1 VSSLTEHLSKQFY
14 AWENRGRGW
23 PVYSYPVILE
33 PPFRPFIGYIPLPG
47 AGHDDGR
54 RAGLAESVW
63 NSFRGKAKTTSRAS
77 AGEFQEPEPDCDPE
91 DEEFVELQIKLPSD
105 VDVTPELS
113 EHLLANLLASQSKIG
128 FELLGIG
135 KDVVLQ
141 FVVPERHADDLRAAI
156 ETYVPGIV
164 VAHTETLK
172 AALETNSFD
181 ETVVVEFGLSNEFLL
196 PLATPRSFKIDPL
209 LGFLSTMEALGD
221 HDLGFVQVLFEPT
234 RHPWGRTAAAWLTG
248 TDGTPVFPDSK
259 ELLAGASEKFS
270 RPLAAAVLR
279 VAGRA
284 ETRER
289 AWDIARRLGGALA
302 QFSGANELMPLAAD
316 GYDPFDQAHDLLLRR
331 THRGGML
338 LSAAELAG
346 LAHVP
351 SSSVHTEQV
360 RASPTK
366 SKAAPTTV
374 ASGEVCLG
382 ENAHRDRRTDVRLPL
397 PTRLRHTHII
407 GATGTGKSTL
417 LKSLIRQD
425 LESGRGIGLL
435 DPHGDL
441 ADEVLGLVP
450 EERLGDV
457 VLFDPSDEEFPVG
470 FNVLAAHSDRERNLL
485 ASDLTAIFRR
495 FSTTWGDQMTAV
507 MSSAVMALLEC
518 DGGGTLLDLRRFLGD
533 REFREAKLA
542 SVQDPL
548 LLSFWREEFPRLP
561 GAKSQLPI
569 TTRLD
574 AFLRPKS
581 IRNMVAQNNSRL
593 DLRLLMDS
601 GGIFIAKLSQG
612 AIGEENAYL
621 LGSLLVAKLHQL
633 AMSREQVPEIQRTPF
648 LLYLDE
654 FQHFVTPSLTG
665 LLTGA
670 RKYGVGL
677 VLAHQELRQL
687 GDPQVRGA
695 VLANPATRVC
705 FRLGDEDARLLAS
718 GFASFD
724 ASDLVNLGVG
734 DAVCRVGQSSHDFN
748 LQVPKP
754 QIVDADQARVRRDA
768 ACEGTRER
776 YGTARAE
783 VDALIAAA
791 WQTVAPRSRATLSA
805 PSMESRP
812 VASPVPHPTQSP
824 TPVETAG
831 AVVPRADPGRTTIP
845 NFEDFVS
852 APPTPGRGG
861 PQHKYLQGMVK
872 QAGEAKGYR
881 ATIEAR
887 VGEHGRADVLLERG
901 PERIAVEISIT
912 TTPGHEIENIR
923 KCLDAGATQ
932 VAVLSP
938 NGATLK
944 RISDLA
950 IPTFEPDALAC
961 LVLASPDDFIAK
973 LTDTSAAD
981 PKSVLGYKV
990 RTKMRNSAPTDGES
1004 RREAVARTVADAL
1017 RRLKRP

>member
-1 VSSLTEHLSKQFY
+1 MTSLSEHLAKQFY
-14 AWENRGRGW
+14 AWEQRGRGW
-23 PVYSYPVILE
+23 QVYGYPVVLE
-33 PPFRPFIGYIPLPG
+33 PPFRPFIGYIPFPG

-54 RAGLAESVW
+54 KAGLLESVW
-63 NSFRGKAKTTSRAS
+63 CAMGGKTADPPRVQVHQ
-77 AGEFQEPEPDCDPE
+77 FDEPEPDVDPE
-91 DEEFVELQIKLPSD
+91 EEDCLELQIRLPSA
-105 VDVTPELS
+105 VDITPELS
-113 EHLLANLLASQSKIG
+113 EQLLSNLLASQQKIG

-135 KDVVLQ
+135 PEIILQ
-141 FVVPERHADDLRAAI
+141 FVVPESHAGDLRASI
-156 ETYVPGIV
+156 ETYIPDIV
-164 VAHTETLK
+164 VASRATLRT
-172 AALETNSFD
+172 AWETNSFD
-181 ETVVVEFGLSNEFLL
+181 ETVVVDFGLSNEFLL

-209 LGFLSTMEALGD
+209 LGFLSTLEALD
-221 HDLGFVQVLFEPT
+221 EHELGLVQVLFEQA
-234 RHPWGRTAAAWLTG
+234 RQPWGRTAVGWLTG
-248 TDGTPVFPDSK
+248 TDGAPIFPDSK
-259 ELLAGASEKFS
+259 GLLAGAAEKFS
-270 RPLAAAVLR
+270 RPAVAAVVR

-284 ETRER
+284 EDRER
-289 AWDIARRLGGALA
+289 AWGVVRRLGGALA
-302 QFSGANELMPLAAD
+302 QFSGANELIPLAAE
-316 GYDPFDQAHDLLLRR
+316 GCDPFDQEHDLLRRR

-338 LSAAELAG
+338 LSTAELAG
-346 LAHVP
+346 LVHVP
-351 SSSVHTEQV
+351 ASSVRTEQV
-360 RASPTK
+360 RATPTRT
-366 SKAAPTTV
+366 KAAPGSV
-374 ASGEVCLG
+374 RSGEVCLG
-382 ENAHRDRRTDVRLPL
+382 ENTHRGKTVRAHLSL
-397 PTRLRHTHII
+397 PTRLRHMHII

-417 LKSLIRQD
+417 SKSLIRQD

-450 EERLGDV
+450 AERLGDV
-457 VLFDPSDEEFPVG
+457 VLFDPSDEDFPVG

-533 REFREAKLA
+533 REFREQKLA

-581 IRNMVAQNNSRL
+581 IRNMVAQNKSRL
-593 DLRLLMDS
+593 DLRTLMDS

-612 AIGEENAYL
+612 AIGEENAHL

-648 LLYLDE
+648 LLYMDE
-654 FQHFVTPSLTG
+654 FQHFITPSLIG
-665 LLTGA
+665 LLSGA

-687 GDPQVRGA
+687 GDSEVRGA

-724 ASDLVNLGVG
+724 AADLVNLGVG

-748 LQVPKP
+748 VRVPNP
-754 QIVDADQARVRRDA
+754 QTVDAEKARVRRDA
-768 ACEGTRER
+768 ACAGTRER

-783 VDALIAAA
+783 VEAVIAAA
-791 WQTVAPRSRATLSA
+791 WSVSPRAAPTPPRRPAATA
-805 PSMESRP
+805 A
-812 VASPVPHPTQSP
+812 VASPELRPATML
-824 TPVETAG
+824 PVDAKLA
-831 AVVPRADPGRTTIP
+831 AVDPLP
-845 NFEDFVS
+845 AS
-852 APPTPGRGG
+852 AHVARSEPATPGRGG

-881 ATIEAR
+881 ATIEAT

-901 PERIAVEISIT
+901 EERIAVEISIT
-912 TTPGHEIENIR
+912 TSPEHEVGNLK
-923 KCLDAGATQ
+923 KCLDAGVSQ
-932 VAVLSP
+932 VAILSP
-938 NGATLK
+938 TPAVLQRTREAALSALPAAAFS
-944 RISDLA
+944 RIVFASPEAFAAGLQEP
-950 IPTFEPDALAC
+950 PTPAPKTVRGYKVKTTVQAADAAAAKDRQDALAQT
-961 LVLASPDDFIAK
+961 IA
-973 LTDTSAAD
+973 
-981 PKSVLGYKV
+981 G
-990 RTKMRNSAPTDGES
+990 
-1004 RREAVARTVADAL
+1004 AL
-1017 RRLKRP
+1017 RRLKRT